1 MRTIIS
7 TNEQNVYHVE
17 KGTASNR
24 SAFTLVELMVVVA
37 IMAVLGALVAGVVV
51 KAIEAQKNSNTKTT
65 MEVIKSALSKQLQA
79 VIDDGKDK
87 ERKGTSDITK
97 TVNAAFPTVTDFN
110 SDPTHKNLAKNYQKY
125 ISTNPKDTNIA
136 TESYLVRMILD
147 AGPFSKLETDMLPKG
162 ALATDKPVI
171 LDAWGEPIKLTI
183 TKPIPPPPPAPPSGT
198 KVIFKLTS
206 DNTSEAVSN

>member
-1 MRTIIS
+1 MRNIIS
-7 TNEQNVYHVE
+7 TNEQKTTRVVKVHAN
-17 KGTASNR
+17 NR

-87 ERKGTSDITK
+87 ERRGTGATIAS
-97 TVNAAFPTVTDFN
+97 TVNLAFPIATDLAN
-110 SDPTHKNLAKNYQKY
+110 PASLAKNYQKY
-125 ISTNPKDTNIA
+125 MSTNTMGAINQEA
-136 TESYLVRMILD
+136 YLVRMILD

-171 LDAWGEPIKLTI
+171 LDAWGDPIKLTI
-183 TKPIPPPPPAPPSGT
+183 SRIPPPPPPAPPSST
-198 KVIFKLTS
+198 KIVFKLTS

>member
-1 MRTIIS
+1 MLNIIS
-7 TNEQNVYHVE
+7 KKDPN
-17 KGTASNR
+17 ASYLVKVLASKR

-87 ERKGTSDITK
+87 ERKGTSTVTN
-97 TVNAAFPTVTDFN
+97 TVNAAFPTVIEFN
-110 SDPTHKNLAKNYQKY
+110 TDPTNHANLSKNYQKY
-125 ISTNPKDTNIA
+125 ISSNPKNTDTA
-136 TESYLVRMILD
+136 TESYLARMILD

-162 ALATDKPVI
+162 AMATDQPVI
-171 LDAWGEPIKLTI
+171 LDAWGDPIKLTI
-183 TKPIPPPPPAPPSGT
+183 TRPGGIKI
-198 KVIFKLTS
+198 KFELK
-206 DNTSEAVSN
+206 SENVSETISN

>member
-1 MRTIIS
+1 MLNIIS
-7 TNEQNVYHVE
+7 KKDTN
-17 KGTASNR
+17 ASYFVKVHASKR

-87 ERKGTSDITK
+87 ERKGTSTITN
-97 TVNAAFPTVTDFN
+97 TVNAAFPIAAD
-110 SDPTHKNLAKNYQKY
+110 LANPATLSKNYQKFMSANTMGA
-125 ISTNPKDTNIA
+125 INPEA
-136 TESYLVRMILD
+136 YLVRMILD
-147 AGPFSKLETDMLPKG
+147 GGPFSKLETDMLPKG

-171 LDAWGEPIKLTI
+171 LDAWGDPIKLTI
-183 TKPIPPPPPAPPSGT
+183 SKSGT
-198 KVIFKLTS
+198 KIIFKLTS

>member
-1 MRTIIS
+1 MRSIIS
-7 TNEQNVYHVE
+7 TLEQKASDKVKVP
-17 KGTASNR
+17 ASNR

-87 ERKGTSDITK
+87 ARRASDLTIITN
-97 TVNAAFPTVTDFN
+97 TVKAAFPTSLTLATSPNYLKFRSVN
-110 SDPTHKNLAKNYQKY
+110 SDIGCDP
-125 ISTNPKDTNIA
+125 D
-136 TESYLVRMILD
+136 SYLLRMILD

-162 ALATDKPVI
+162 AISTEKAQI
-171 LDAWGEPIKLTI
+171 LDAWGEPIKLKITI
-183 TKPIPPPPPAPPSGT
+183 GTTTKFVLSSNNI
-198 KVIFKLTS
+198 
-206 DNTSEAVSN
+206 SETVSN